1 MTDEKKRYDRNHQLQ
16 EYSHRTVMFK
26 KNCRMELGTKELGT
40 KEITFMRDDIITIP
54 QDKADKLGDTVEV
67 IPNDL
72 WIQDKYNKAEEKLV
86 HGTEIFNANG
96 LQVVVYGEGKYTM
109 EECGVQL

>member
-26 KNCRMELGTKELGT
+26 KNCRMEVGT
-40 KEITFMRDDIITIP
+40 KEITFMRGDIITIS
-54 QDKADKLGDTVEV
+54 QDKAGKLGDTVEV

-72 WIQDKYNKAEEKLV
+72 WIQNKYNKAEERLV

-96 LQVVVYGEGKYTM
+96 LQVVVYGESKYTM
-109 EECGVQL
+109 EECGVRL